1 MPVKTSTR
9 SFIIASG
16 FLLLLVA
23 GAVAVIPARRPWFA
37 VLLVAAMLLAALFGY
52 YWKAHLGTHAGL
64 FECTAEVGAALTAAG
79 DMRQGLESCAQA
91 FARYANDATVQIWSL
106 NETTN
111 TFELEAQAGTRALV
125 RADGESVSVAEH
137 EIWRVA
143 KRGTPYLFNYGQ
155 KRSDFE
161 DAQWALREG
170 IEAFA
175 GHPLIVENRVIG
187 VLAAFGSS
195 SFSKDLLEAF
205 ASVSVA
211 LAQFVARKRVE
222 EQLRLTAER
231 LHAVIS
237 GTPMLVVGI
246 DTDGVITLLEGQLLQ
261 KIAGA
266 AGRAA
271 GRSLLEVYENQPAML
286 DAAQQALRGESRA
299 WSMSIGDVA
308 IEGCFVPMVSSGG
321 TIDGAIAVA
330 IDVTDRARLEEQYRQ
345 SQKME
350 AVGLLAAGV
359 AHDFNN
365 LLTAIIGF
373 SELALEQLDAE
384 SPVRADVLEILKA
397 GKSATALTRQ
407 LLAFSRRQVLE
418 PQILDLNTVIDRA
431 DSLLR
436 RLIGEDIEVV
446 LIKHPELD
454 SVNADP
460 GQLEQ
465 VIINLVINARDAMP
479 NGGRVTIETANVD
492 FDESYV
498 IAHPDASAGRNV
510 MLSIGDT
517 GTGMDQAILAHLFE
531 PFFTTKEKVN
541 ATGLGLATVQG
552 IVRQSDGS
560 IEVSSEVG
568 RGTTFRIYLP
578 SVPERG

>member
-1 MPVKTSTR
+1 MTGTFWLTTPLGVTRRNESAVAIKTPTR
-9 SFIIASG
+9 SFLIAVG
-16 FLLLLVA
+16 ILLLLMA
-23 GAVAVIPARRPWFA
+23 GSVAVIPARRPWFA
-37 VLLVAAMLLAALFGY
+37 VLLVTAMLLAALFGY
-52 YWKAHLGTHAGL
+52 FWKAHLSTRSGL
-64 FECTAEVGAALTAAG
+64 VECTAEVGAALTAAG
-79 DMRQGLESCAQA
+79 SMSQGLEQCAQI
-91 FARYANDATVQIWSL
+91 FARYATDATVQIWSL

-111 TFELEAQAGTRALV
+111 TFELEAQAGAQALARAN
-125 RADGESVSVAEH
+125 GESVKLAEH

-155 KRSDFE
+155 TRTDFE
-161 DAQWALREG
+161 DAQWAAREG

-187 VLAAFGSS
+187 VLAAFGASA
-195 SFSKDLLEAF
+195 FSKDLLEAF

-211 LAQFVARKRVE
+211 LAQFVARKRAR
-222 EQLRLTAER
+222 EQL
-231 LHAVIS
+231 
-237 GTPMLVVGI
+237 
-246 DTDGVITLLEGQLLQ
+246 
-261 KIAGA
+261 
-266 AGRAA
+266 
-271 GRSLLEVYENQPAML
+271 
-286 DAAQQALRGESRA
+286 
-299 WSMSIGDVA
+299 
-308 IEGCFVPMVSSGG
+308 
-321 TIDGAIAVA
+321 A
-330 IDVTDRARLEEQYRQ
+330 IDVADRARIEEQYRQ

-373 SELALEQLDAE
+373 SELSLEQLDAE

-436 RLIGEDIEVV
+436 RLIGEDIEVI
-446 LIKHPELD
+446 LIKHPQLD
-454 SVNADP
+454 TVNADP

-498 IAHPDASAGRNV
+498 ATHPDASVGRNV
-510 MLSIGDT
+510 MLSVSDT
-517 GTGMDQAILAHLFE
+517 GTGMDQSVLAHLFE
-531 PFFTTKEKVN
+531 PFFTTKEKVG

-560 IEVSSEVG
+560 IDVSSEVG

-578 SVPERG
+578 GVAGRD